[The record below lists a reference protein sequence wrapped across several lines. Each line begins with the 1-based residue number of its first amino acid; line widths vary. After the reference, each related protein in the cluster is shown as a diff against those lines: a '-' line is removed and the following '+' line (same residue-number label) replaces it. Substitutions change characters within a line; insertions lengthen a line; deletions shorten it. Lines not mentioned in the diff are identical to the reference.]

1 MATVTNRNARFIW
14 KAFEEHP
21 ELLADNNMVFP
32 DNWDDWK
39 SDSAYVGQCNHVLN
53 LVVTSNGKV
62 YPSKKQAAQELGIPE
77 TMLKSLRKDQFKK
90 TINANGE
97 PVAFVNVDKHD
108 IIIGT
113 YYRWYLD
120 YNGKVDVMGI
130 QARLERQ
137 NRFQEILKTLSE
149 LINN

>member
-1 MATVTNRNARFIW
+1 MTTVTNRNAKAIW
-14 KAFEEHP
+14 NMFEEHP
-21 ELLADNNMVFP
+21 ELMADTKMVFP
-32 DNWDDWK
+32 DSWDDWK
-39 SDSAYVGQCNHVLN
+39 SDSAYVGQCDFVLN
-53 LVVTSNGKV
+53 LVVASNGKV

-77 TMLKSLRKDQFKK
+77 IMLKSLRKDKFKK

-97 PVAFVNVDKHD
+97 PVAFVNVDKHE

-130 QARLERQ
+130 QARLDRQ
-137 NRFQEILKTLSE
+137 NRFQEILKTVSE
-149 LINN
+149 LIQN

>member
-53 LVVTSNGKV
+53 LVVASNGKV

-77 TMLKSLRKDQFKK
+77 TMLKSLHKDQFKK
-90 TINANGE
+90 TINTNGE

-108 IIIGT
+108 IIIGA

-130 QARLERQ
+130 QARLDRQ

>member
-14 KAFEEHP
+14 KMFNEHP

-53 LVVTSNGKV
+53 LIVASNGKV
-62 YPSKKQAAQELGIPE
+62 YPSKKQAAKELGIPE
-77 TMLKSLRKDQFKK
+77 TMLKSLPKDKFKK

-97 PVAFVNVDKHD
+97 PVAFVNVDKYD
-108 IIIGT
+108 IIIGG
-113 YYRWYLD
+113 YYRWYIG

-130 QARLERQ
+130 QARLDCQ

-149 LINN
+149 LIQN

>member
-1 MATVTNRNARFIW
+1 MTTVTNRNARFIW

-21 ELLADNNMVFP
+21 ELEADNNMVFP
-32 DNWDDWK
+32 DSWDDWK
-39 SDSAYVGQCNHVLN
+39 KDSAYVGQCNHVLN

-77 TMLKSLRKDQFKK
+77 TMLKSLHKDQFKK

-97 PVAFVNVDKHD
+97 PVAFVNVDKYD
-108 IIIGT
+108 IIIGA
-113 YYRWYLD
+113 YYRYYLD
-120 YNGKVDVMGI
+120 YRRRIDVCGI
-130 QARLERQ
+130 QERLNRQ

>member
-1 MATVTNRNARFIW
+1 MTTVTNRNAKAIW
-14 KAFEEHP
+14 NMFEEHP
-21 ELLADNNMVFP
+21 ELMADNNMVFP
-32 DNWDDWK
+32 DSWDDWK
-39 SDSAYVGQCNHVLN
+39 SDSAYVGQCDFVLN
-53 LVVTSNGKV
+53 LVVASNGKV

-77 TMLKSLRKDQFKK
+77 IMLKSLRKDKFKK

-97 PVAFVNVDKHD
+97 PVAFVNVDKHE

-130 QARLERQ
+130 QARRDRQ

-149 LINN
+149 LIQN